1 MLMSMV
7 VLKIKVLKIDIMSK
21 RRLLMV
27 IEIVK
32 AFSILCEAVN
42 FERHVLLMAVN
53 CGIVTGDFSAK

>member
-32 AFSILCEAVN
+32 AFSILCKAMH
-42 FERHVLLMAVN
+42 FEGHVLLMAVN